1 MTMAELRLSNLM
13 SSSHS
18 FSINSV
24 YYAYKSVHLLSIV
37 ERHWLNGCWW
47 IT

>member
-1 MTMAELRLSNLM
+1 MTTAEPRLRNLM

-24 YYAYKSVHLLSIV
+24 YYAYKSVHLLLIV
-37 ERHWLNGCWW
+37 ERQWLNGCWW